1 MTLTRYSLSPA
12 WIVLNYNWELR
23 THRALLPC
31 LPASVPTPGDTPTL
45 NKRGGGTINWTA
57 AILAYASLFKFLLS
71 EDSTI
76 ASADFWSQPTPDD
89 DPVWINST
97 ALNIPGAGAGS
108 VQPAAVTTMTFR
120 TIGGHL
126 LKLLVCDPQN
136 ELLVNLRIPAPYPA
150 SVLKDFTDYIVDT
163 GSWVVGRDGTY
174 PAVSIAATTK
184 YNDALLHEYGLI

>member
-1 MTLTRYSLSPA
+1 MTRYSLSPA

-31 LPASVPTPGDTPTL
+31 LPTSVPTPGDNPNLTV
-45 NKRGGGTINWTA
+45 KGGGTVSWTA
-57 AILAYASLFKFLLS
+57 AILGYATLFKYLLS

-89 DPVWINST
+89 DPVWINSD
-97 ALNIPGAGAGS
+97 ALDIPGAGAGT
-108 VQPAAVTTMTFR
+108 VQVAAVTTMTFR
-120 TIGGHL
+120 TIGGNL
-126 LKLLVCDPQN
+126 LKLLACDSQN
-136 ELLVNLRIPAPYPA
+136 ELLVNLRIPAPYP
-150 SVLKDFTDYIVDT
+150 SSRLKDFTDYITDA
-163 GSWVVGRDGTY
+163 GAWVVGRDGTF